1 MDMAAFDQVRQLA
14 ASHYLVRALHVAA
27 ELDVAGRVGQGKRPV
42 AALAEEADANAD
54 ALGRLL
60 RLLASRGIFVFDGTD
75 VSNTP
80 ASELL
85 ASGHPASLRDFVLM
99 FGQPIQWTMAGD
111 LMHAVRSGEAV
122 ADRAHDGGL
131 WSYFKDNPEYG
142 RQFDG
147 AMTAKSAAQIGGIL
161 ATHDFSRY
169 RRIVDVGGGRG
180 HLLAAIRGRHPQLEC
195 VLFDL
200 PQVIAAAEAEG
211 AAAQLRL
218 VGGDFFTNDLPAG
231 DAIIL
236 QEILHD
242 WDDAHCHRILA
253 AARRALAPGQR
264 LLVIETE
271 VPPGDTPDWS
281 KLLDV
286 VMLAAFA
293 ARQRTADEY
302 RTLLAAQGFRLLAGT
317 DTGAGISIFEAEPL

>member
-122 ADRAHDGGL
+122 ANRAHDGG
-131 WSYFKDNPEYG
+131 SGP
-142 RQFDG
+142 
-147 AMTAKSAAQIGGIL
+147 T
-161 ATHDFSRY
+161 SRT
-169 RRIVDVGGGRG
+169 I
-180 HLLAAIRGRHPQLEC
+180 P
-195 VLFDL
+195 
-200 PQVIAAAEAEG
+200 
-211 AAAQLRL
+211 
-218 VGGDFFTNDLPAG
+218 NMAG
-231 DAIIL
+231 SS
-236 QEILHD
+236 
-242 WDDAHCHRILA
+242 
-253 AARRALAPGQR
+253 
-264 LLVIETE
+264 TE
-271 VPPGDTPDWS
+271 
-281 KLLDV
+281 
-286 VMLAAFA
+286 
-293 ARQRTADEY
+293 R
-302 RTLLAAQGFRLLAGT
+302 
-317 DTGAGISIFEAEPL
+317 